1 MSRTVTFR
9 LTGAMHP
16 DLQGRRVLV
25 TGASSGIGTATAE
38 AVVAAGGRVALLAR
52 SERVLDQLTERLGER
67 AMAVPADVTDPDD
80 VAAAM
85 ARIDDAW
92 GGLDAVVNSAGVVR
106 PGGIAE
112 TGPTDW
118 KLTFDVNVLGVL
130 HVVSAALPLLRR
142 SELADIVNISSMS
155 GRRRASVAM
164 TVYSASKFAVH
175 VLSDGLRE
183 ELSPEG
189 IRVTIVSPGYV
200 QTPIFD
206 EVSNDDLRD
215 RYQQALADKGLA
227 PEAVAAQ
234 VVHALTQPAGVNVL
248 ELAVLSTGQ

>member
-1 MSRTVTFR
+1 M
-9 LTGAMHP
+9 P
-16 DLQGRRVLV
+16 QDLQGRRVLV

-38 AVVAAGGRVALLAR
+38 AVVAAGGRAALLAR
-52 SERVLDQLTERLGER
+52 SERVLDELTERLGEQ
-67 AMAVPADVTDPDD
+67 ALAVPADVTDPDA
-80 VAAAM
+80 VVAAM
-85 ARIDDAW
+85 ASIDDAW

-106 PGGIAE
+106 PGGIGE
-112 TGPTDW
+112 TGPADW

-206 EVSNDDLRD
+206 EVADDDLRG
-215 RYQQALADKGLA
+215 RYQQALADSGLA
-227 PEAVAAQ
+227 PEMVAAQ
-234 VVHALTQPAGVNVL
+234 VVHALTQPVGVNVL
-248 ELAVLSTGQ
+248 ELAVLSTHQ

>member
-1 MSRTVTFR
+1 MQPE
-9 LTGAMHP
+9 LK
-16 DLQGRRVLV
+16 DRRVLI
-25 TGASSGIGTATAE
+25 TGASSGIGTATAD

-52 SERVLDQLTERLGER
+52 SAEVLTAHGARLGDR
-67 AMAVPADVTDPDD
+67 AIVVPADVTDPDS

-85 ARIDDAW
+85 GRVEHEW

-106 PGGIAE
+106 PGGIDVTTPA
-112 TGPTDW
+112 DW

-130 HVVSAALPLLRR
+130 HVVKAALPLLRR

-164 TVYSASKFAVH
+164 TVYSASKFAVR

-183 ELSPEG
+183 ELSPDG

-206 EVSNDDLRD
+206 EVSNDELRD

-234 VVHALTQPAGVNVL
+234 VVHALGQPAGVNVL